1 MKQEGKKERSIK
13 FLEILRKIL
22 IFIFISIPVVSVV
35 MLIRG
40 INSVE
45 STDDVIIPII
55 VSSLLEMICFGGLVN
70 EIEWLIRKKY
80 LSIENDRQCEIVINE
95 LNSIKKEYV
104 EIFPKSYDVFGK
116 AQKIRDEDGID
127 IRFYAK
133 VISSNAIQITCLL
146 FIGDYGIEFDKAIL
160 VNNFL
165 YFNKNY
171 FIK

>member
-22 IFIFISIPVVSVV
+22 IFIFISIPVVSVI

-95 LNSIKKEYV
+95 LKSIKKEYV
-104 EIFPKSYDVFGK
+104 EILPKSNKVFER
-116 AQKIRDEDGID
+116 AQRIRDENGLD
-127 IRFYAK
+127 IHFFAK
-133 VISSNAIQITCLL
+133 IVSCNAIQISCIL
-146 FIGDYGIEFDKAIL
+146 FVEDHEIEFEKAIL

-165 YFNKNY
+165 YFNNY
-171 FIK
+171 YLIK